1 MNSLKRHLTVANV
14 LSCIALFVALSATA
28 VAATKLGTGQ
38 VKAVNIANEAVT
50 NPKLKNLGVTS
61 SKIANGTIVAG
72 KLKNL
77 AVTNPKL
84 GKESVTEGKIK
95 KKAVG
100 TGQLA
105 PESVTPA
112 KVSSSLYGPLVK
124 NVSYVSAETA
134 TNESPEKTTI
144 ANCPTGKQAIGG
156 GVRVNGTLKDVAV
169 TGTQPYFNG
178 SVRSGW
184 EGFARDV
191 EADAVA
197 GNWSLTVFAVCAEL

>member
-1 MNSLKRHLTVANV
+1 VNKLKRHLTVANV

-61 SKIANGTIVAG
+61 SKIANGTIVTG
-72 KLKNL
+72 KLKGG
-77 AVTNPKL
+77 AVTAGKL
-84 GKESVTEGKIK
+84 GKEAVIGTKIK

-100 TGQLA
+100 TAALG

-112 KVSSSLYGPLVK
+112 KLSSSVYTPLVK
-124 NVSYVSAETA
+124 NVSYISTETA
-134 TNESPEKTTI
+134 TNESPEKTTV
-144 ANCPTGKQAIGG
+144 ASCPSGKQAIGG

-169 TGTQPYFNG
+169 TGTQPFFNG

-197 GNWSLTVFAVCAEL
+197 GNWSLTVFAICAEL

>member
-61 SKIANGTIVAG
+61 SKIANGTIVTG
-72 KLKNL
+72 KLKGA
-77 AVTNPKL
+77 AVTTGKL
-84 GKESVTEGKIK
+84 GKEAVTGAKIK

-100 TGQLA
+100 TAALA
-105 PESVTPA
+105 PESVTQA
-112 KVSSSLYGPLVK
+112 KLSASLYTPLVR
-124 NVSYVSAETA
+124 NVSYVSVETA
-134 TNESPEKTTI
+134 TNEVEEKTTI
-144 ANCPTGKQAIGG
+144 ANCPVGKQAIGG
-156 GVRVNGTLKDVAV
+156 GARINGTLKEVAV

-184 EGFARDV
+184 EAFARDV
-191 EADAVA
+191 VPGGGA
-197 GNWSLTVFAVCAEL
+197 GPWSLTVFAVCAEL

>member
-14 LSCIALFVALSATA
+14 LSVVAIFIALSATA
-28 VAATKLGTGQ
+28 VAATKLTAGQ

-61 SKIANGTIVAG
+61 SKIANGTIVTG
-72 KLKNL
+72 KLKGA
-77 AVTNPKL
+77 AVTAGKL
-84 GKESVTEGKIK
+84 GKEAVTGAKIK

-100 TGQLA
+100 SAALA
-105 PESVTPA
+105 AESVTPG
-112 KVSSSLYGPLVK
+112 KLSSSVYTPLVR
-124 NVSYVSAETA
+124 NVSYVATETS
-134 TNESPEKTTI
+134 TTESPEKTTI
-144 ANCPTGKQAIGG
+144 ATCPAGKQAIGG

-169 TGTQPYFNG
+169 TGTQPFFNG
-178 SVRSGW
+178 TARTGW

-197 GNWSLTVFAVCAEL
+197 GPWSLTVFAICAEL

>member
-1 MNSLKRHLTVANV
+1 MNKLKRHLTVANV

-61 SKIANGTIVAG
+61 SKIANGTIVTG
-72 KLKNL
+72 KLKGG
-77 AVTNPKL
+77 AVTAGKL
-84 GKESVTEGKIK
+84 GKEAVIGTKIK

-100 TGQLA
+100 TAALG

-112 KVSSSLYGPLVK
+112 KLSSSVYTPLVK
-124 NVSYVSAETA
+124 NVSYISTETA
-134 TNESPEKTTI
+134 TNESPEKTTV
-144 ANCPTGKQAIGG
+144 ASCPSGKQAIGG

-169 TGTQPYFNG
+169 TGTQPFFNG

-197 GNWSLTVFAVCAEL
+197 GNWSLTVFAICAEL